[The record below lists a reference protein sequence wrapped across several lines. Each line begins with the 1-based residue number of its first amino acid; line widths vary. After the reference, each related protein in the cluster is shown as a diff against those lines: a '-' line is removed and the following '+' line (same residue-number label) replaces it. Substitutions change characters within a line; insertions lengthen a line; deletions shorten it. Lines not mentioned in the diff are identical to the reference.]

1 MSTRPEEAPGTS
13 SSTQA
18 ATERELQAHAV
29 DGPTG
34 KAVESLAGEWVTG
47 LKSTRSHDVK
57 SIDVVQDS

>member
-13 SSTQA
+13 SSNQA

-47 LKSTRSHDVK
+47 LKST
-57 SIDVVQDS
+57 